1 MIVMPQLYQ
10 HEILF
15 RAHDAKAHQG
25 ISEVVARIQ
34 ERHFWPGIRRTVW
47 QYVGECLTSQQVQDK
62 QSDVRFHLKNTQSG
76 YFNEL
81 VQYDHMKLCP
91 SDAGNTGVWVIS
103 DRFSKFAGAV
113 PCSLDEYDT
122 ITTSRFLLRKSFA
135 RHGTPTRMQSDKTPK
150 LIADVSNEFMKA
162 SQVTK
167 VRSTAGGSGPR
178 LSPLVTNSS
187 FSEAVSDKGTAEL
200 QQKEE
205 QNAMALVRDTSPVSK
220 EFIRTDQWNQDIR
233 GGLITS
239 PQTEGFWSI
248 SNISAVE
255 AKPQREGCSG
265 APDDASSPGSKDT
278 EAILESMTYVG
289 GMNYANYRLEASRS
303 KAFGKHK

>member
-25 ISEVVARIQ
+25 ISEVVARMQ

-113 PCSLDEYDT
+113 PCSLDEYDA
-122 ITTSRFLLRKSFA
+122 ITTSRFLLQKSFA

-167 VRSTAGGSGPR
+167 VRSTAGHPR
-178 LSPLVTNSS
+178 TQGLLKRQNCTLLTLLRVFCSHRTRNLQFYIYFQDDSLD
-187 FSEAVSDKGTAEL
+187 FRDEL
-200 QQKEE
+200 
-205 QNAMALVRDTSPVSK
+205 L
-220 EFIRTDQWNQDIR
+220 
-233 GGLITS
+233 L
-239 PQTEGFWSI
+239 
-248 SNISAVE
+248 
-255 AKPQREGCSG
+255 
-265 APDDASSPGSKDT
+265 
-278 EAILESMTYVG
+278 
-289 GMNYANYRLEASRS
+289 
-303 KAFGKHK
+303 